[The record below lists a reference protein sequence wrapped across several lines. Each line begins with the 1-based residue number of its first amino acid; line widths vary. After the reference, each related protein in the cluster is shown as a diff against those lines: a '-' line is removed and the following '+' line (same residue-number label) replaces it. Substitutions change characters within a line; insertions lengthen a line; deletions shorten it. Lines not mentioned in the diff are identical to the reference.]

1 MPAPVADPATHPTA
15 GPARCSLEDVF
26 HLVVMIPIQTTNL
39 LRFFRTLQFSSH
51 KAVLRT
57 IMSFNAQFHC
67 RSTVVACYGTGAGF
81 ASTQL
86 SGLPES
92 DRCRESDAAVS
103 KLYVF
108 GSPPITLSAAFAA
121 RPAIHPTADRVARLA
136 GAPPRARSCLA
147 IRHDNA
153 GHKPAYPHKQCPSH
167 DTAPSDDSSRG
178 SDLG

>member
-1 MPAPVADPATHPTA
+1 
-15 GPARCSLEDVF
+15 LEDVF

-51 KAVLRT
+51 KAV
-57 IMSFNAQFHC
+57 
-67 RSTVVACYGTGAGF
+67 GF
-81 ASTQL
+81 ASTQP

-153 GHKPAYPHKQCPSH
+153 GHKP
-167 DTAPSDDSSRG
+167 
-178 SDLG
+178 